1 MNDFKIIEEQ
11 VIEFSKS
18 YHLIV
23 MFIQDKQQLRIE
35 ITNRTKLIGK
45 KPFYKYILGEKA
57 LDFITF
63 KLSKMPDY
71 ISAESLCQLAF
82 SYSTLRE
89 VLFIFNVV
97 NAGEITKERVR
108 RLMTIYKFDIEE
120 EFHIAEKEDFEF
132 ERHLHVKFP
141 FKNTSMGKFVG
152 LYHADSFRF
161 ILNPEY

>member
-1 MNDFKIIEEQ
+1 MNDFKIIEEH

-18 YHLIV
+18 NHLIA

-45 KPFYKYILGEKA
+45 KPFYKFTLGEKA
-57 LDFITF
+57 LDFIAF

-71 ISAESLCQLAF
+71 ISAESLCQQAF

-89 VLFIFNVV
+89 ALFLINIVGV
-97 NAGEITKERVR
+97 GIITKERVHCLR
-108 RLMTIYKFDIEE
+108 NIYKFTIEE
-120 EFHIAEKEDFEF
+120 EFHLLENEECDF
-132 ERHLHVKFP
+132 ERHLNIIFP
-141 FKNTSMGKFVG
+141 FKNSPMGKFVG
-152 LYHADSFRF
+152 LYESDSFKF